1 LQTHQSYN
9 KYNMTE
15 MERRLFSLKGR
26 DPVNR
31 NARMKLYKFMLE
43 HMTDEHR
50 IHSTNRLCTDI
61 LACIDDPGEKKGVKL
76 KDPGAFDLIQVSS
89 KSSVSELC

>member
-1 LQTHQSYN
+1 
-9 KYNMTE
+9 MTE
-15 MERRLFSLKGR
+15 TERRLFSLKGS
-26 DPVNR
+26 DPANR

-61 LACIDDPGEKKGVKL
+61 LACIDDPGNKKGVNL
-76 KDPGAFDLIQVSS
+76 KDPGAFDLIQVIWYFT
-89 KSSVSELC
+89 